1 MSRFGRQI
9 AAIAVCAV
17 MLGGLARS
25 ADAASTGGADWTM
38 SKLPGLAAKLF
49 LLNVSC
55 PSESL
60 CVATGSQNVI
70 ASSTNPTGGPGAW
83 KVIYAGEG
91 FYKSPP
97 GGEGH
102 FEIPSGP
109 VISNR
114 QIQGVSCPTT
124 HLCVA
129 VTTLGQIYSTTDP
142 TGPASSW
149 NVTEVPIE
157 GGNTHLYGV
166 SCPTASLCVAVS
178 GRRVNRGKVFTST
191 DPTGGPE
198 AWHLTNLGE
207 SFDLRAI
214 SCSSA
219 NLCVAAGANGELLA
233 STDPTGGASAW
244 TNLGSPGGSGS
255 LQTISCTSGLCLSG
269 NNEGNLLTSTSPLQA
284 SSWRQR
290 NGGGSVLVT
299 GTSCPSSSACIAV
312 DTNGH
317 VSTSTDPS
325 GGAPAWTSTVVAP
338 FSPETE
344 EFDPEHPNGLFG
356 ASCLSESFCV
366 VVGSGGQIYTSTNPF
381 AAPLTSTKNT
391 TAESRRRPHGPKR
404 PKVTIGKLK
413 FLTPEPSFPR
423 RQLPRVP
430 KKVHVQVRFRAN
442 GSVRRY
448 ECKIDRGFRTCH
460 SPERFWVEKDNSKFR
475 IYDFRVRAIG
485 VTGLRGP
492 IASKRL
498 WTGEKCSPHRGGC
511 LTGGGELSPQP
522 RR

>member
-1 MSRFGRQI
+1 MSRLGRLV
-9 AAIAVCAV
+9 AATVASVVA
-17 MLGGLARS
+17 LGGMAAS
-25 ADAASTGGADWTM
+25 PAVASTGGANWTTA
-38 SKLPGLAAKLF
+38 KLPGLAGSLF

-55 PSESL
+55 ASESL

-129 VTTLGQIYSTTDP
+129 VTTLGQIYSTTNP

-149 NVTEVPIE
+149 NVTEPPSE
-157 GGNTHLYGV
+157 GGHTHLYGV

-178 GRRVNRGKVFTST
+178 GRKPNSGKVFTST

-198 AWHLTNLGE
+198 AWHLTDLGE
-207 SFDLRAI
+207 SYDLRAI
-214 SCSSA
+214 SCSSP
-219 NLCVAAGANGELLA
+219 NLCVAAGANGELVV
-233 STDPTGGASAW
+233 STNPTGGVSAW
-244 TNLGSPGGSGS
+244 TSLGTPAGSGS
-255 LQTISCTSGLCLSG
+255 LQTISCVPGLCLSG
-269 NNEGNLLTSTSPLQA
+269 NNEGNLLTSTSPQQA

-317 VSTSTDPS
+317 ASTSTAPS
-325 GGAPAWTSTVVAP
+325 GGASAWTSTAVAP

-381 AAPLTSTKNT
+381 AAPSAPTKNT
-391 TAESRRRPHGPKR
+391 NGESRKRLHGPKR
-404 PKVTIGKLK
+404 PNVTIGKLK
-413 FLTPEPSFPR
+413 FLTPEPSFPFH
-423 RQLPRVP
+423 QLPRVP

-442 GSVRRY
+442 GPVRRY
-448 ECKIDRGFRTCH
+448 ECEIDRGFRTCH
-460 SPERFWVEKDNSKFR
+460 SPERFWIERDKSKFR
-475 IYDFRVRAIG
+475 VYDFRVRAVG
-485 VTGLRGP
+485 MTGLRGP

-498 WTGEKCSPHRGGC
+498 WTGEKCSPRRGSC
-511 LTGGGELSPQP
+511 LTGGGELSPKP